1 MDVTISILEIGLY
14 DFECEVDFKP
24 CDETVDVEAIY
35 VQVPDGE
42 MEVQGERCVWDDEKG
57 HFVGTGI
64 METRTRQKWKKVEIS
79 TATKEHRAFYNMLI
93 DAILADEDYVI
104 AAEEEL
110 GIYHKSDREE
120 HFHPGDY
127 I

>member
-1 MDVTISILEIGLY
+1 MQVEISIPEIGLH
-14 DFECEVDFKP
+14 DFECEVAFKR

-35 VQVPDGE
+35 IKVPDGE
-42 MEVQGERCVWDDEKG
+42 EEYQAECTTWDANLRTW
-57 HFVGTGI
+57 VGTGTF
-64 METRTRQKWKKVEIS
+64 ETLTRTKYKTVEIS

-93 DAILADEDYVI
+93 DAILANEDYVI
-104 AAEEEL
+104 KAEEEL

-120 HFHPGDY
+120 HFNQGDY